1 MIDTVEKTTIRK
13 IYVRL
18 LPLLFVAYFICYLDR
33 INVGFA
39 ALTMNKDLGFT
50 ATVYA
55 LGATAFFWG
64 YCLFEVPSN
73 IILEKVGARMW
84 IARIMITWGLFSG
97 ATAFVTG
104 ATSFAGVRFFLGVCE
119 AGFFP
124 GMILYFTYWFPA
136 RCRGQVVGWFMTA
149 IPVAIFLGGP
159 ISTSLLVQLVG
170 LLGLAGWRW
179 LFLCEAVP
187 AVILG
192 FVVLFYLT
200 DRPAK
205 AHWLEPREREW
216 LIAELAAERSA
227 VEQVRVYTVL
237 QSLLNLRVLALAVI
251 YLGIGTASLGLVLF
265 LPLMIKQLGL
275 SNQMTGFA
283 AAIPYVVG
291 AIGMVICGYITDRMH
306 ERRWNLFFTCLAAA
320 VGLLAAALLSGSFW
334 ALAGLSVATIGF
346 YGMKTSFWPLPSNF
360 LSGTAAAAA
369 IAAINSLG
377 NFGGVIGPN
386 LVGWL
391 KDSTGSFEAGLY
403 AMAGC
408 ALISA
413 IVTLIAVQAPP
424 RRVEPTGLGVAAA

>member
-1 MIDTVEKTTIRK
+1 MLDSIEKTTIRK

-18 LPLLFVAYFICYLDR
+18 LPLLFIAYFICYLDR

-39 ALTMNKDLGFT
+39 ALTMNTDLGFT

-73 IILEKVGARMW
+73 IILEKVGARIW

-104 ATSFAGVRFFLGVCE
+104 ATSFAAVRFFLGVSE

-149 IPVAIFLGGP
+149 IPV
-159 ISTSLLVQLVG
+159 
-170 LLGLAGWRW
+170 
-179 LFLCEAVP
+179 
-187 AVILG
+187 
-192 FVVLFYLT
+192 
-200 DRPAK
+200 
-205 AHWLEPREREW
+205 
-216 LIAELAAERSA
+216 
-227 VEQVRVYTVL
+227 
-237 QSLLNLRVLALAVI
+237 
-251 YLGIGTASLGLVLF
+251 VLF

-275 SNQMTGFA
+275 STLMTGFA

-291 AIGMVICGYITDRMH
+291 TIGMVICGYITDRMH

-320 VGLLAAALLSGSFW
+320 VGLLAAALLNGNFW

-360 LSGTAAAAA
+360 FSGTAAAAA

-377 NFGGVIGPN
+377 NLGGLIGPN

-413 IVTLIAVQAPP
+413 IVTLIAVRAPH
-424 RRVEPTGLGVAAA
+424 RRVEPTGLGVAAT

>member
-1 MIDTVEKTTIRK
+1 MIDSVEKTTIRK

-18 LPLLFVAYFICYLDR
+18 LPLLFAAYFICYLDR

-39 ALTMNKDLGFT
+39 ALTMNTDLGFT

-73 IILEKVGARMW
+73 IILEKVGARVW

-104 ATSFAGVRFFLGVCE
+104 ATSFAGVRFLLGVCE

-124 GMILYFTYWFPA
+124 GIILYLTYWFPA

-159 ISTSLLVQLVG
+159 ISTTLLAQLDG
-170 LLGLAGWRW
+170 LLGLA
-179 LFLCEAVP
+179 
-187 AVILG
+187 
-192 FVVLFYLT
+192 VLFYLT

-275 SNQMTGFA
+275 SNLMTGFA

-291 AIGMVICGYITDRMH
+291 TIGMVICGYITDRMH

-320 VGLLAAALLSGSFW
+320 VGLLGAALLSGSFW

-360 LSGTAAAAA
+360 FSGTAAAAA

-377 NFGGVIGPN
+377 NLGGLIGPN

-413 IVTLIAVQAPP
+413 IMTLIAVRAPR